1 MVFGLLALVGT
12 VPLTATSVLALQSQ
26 TENAKNDAAADEDD
40 DWKGER
46 CHMRCRATARTPE
59 DRKGLFKNS
68 RIVLCGGRLY
78 VELSTYEG
86 PAHHPFT
93 GYYLPFPKKDYE
105 GIVSTI
111 SNDPPQL
118 NWVYLDTDSD
128 IFQLSHGLRVDAE
141 EGQAGPWDARFCS
154 NGEKRYTFEG
164 WEGFVAVETEGEPG
178 LWRLCFDKYNDGLK
192 GKIREGQR
200 TVELELVR
208 EGIES

>member
-26 TENAKNDAAADEDD
+26 TENAKNDAAADRDE

-59 DRKGLFKNS
+59 DRKELFKNS
-68 RIVLCGGRLY
+68 LIVLCGGRLY

-164 WEGFVAVETEGEPG
+164 WEGFIAVETEGEPG

-208 EGIES
+208 EEIEG

>member
-26 TENAKNDAAADEDD
+26 TENAKNDAAADGDD

-59 DRKGLFKNS
+59 DRKELFKNS

-154 NGEKRYTFEG
+154 YGEKRYTFEG
-164 WEGFVAVETEGEPG
+164 WEGFIAVETEGEPG

-208 EGIES
+208 EEIEG